1 MLGAPRT
8 RPVAARLVA
17 CDGVRRAM
25 TTTDDRGV
33 ALYHVVRTHEGF
45 EDSAR
50 ALFRLLR
57 QGQDA
62 KPGQRWML

>member
-1 MLGAPRT
+1 
-8 RPVAARLVA
+8 
-17 CDGVRRAM
+17 M
-25 TTTDDRGV
+25 TTTHDRGV

-50 ALFRLLR
+50 ALLRLLR
-57 QGQDA
+57 QAQDA

>member
-8 RPVAARLVA
+8 RPVASRLVA
-17 CDGVRRAM
+17 WDGVRRAM

-33 ALYHVVRTHEGF
+33 TLYHVVRTHEGF

-50 ALFRLLR
+50 ALLRLLR
-57 QGQDA
+57 QAQDA

>member
-1 MLGAPRT
+1 M
-8 RPVAARLVA
+8 AAVVWKQQRRRA
-17 CDGVRRAM
+17 ADRAM

-57 QGQDA
+57 QAQEA

>member
-8 RPVAARLVA
+8 RPVGARLVVR
-17 CDGVRRAM
+17 DGVRRLM

-33 ALYHVVRTHEGF
+33 ALYHVVCTHEGF

-50 ALFRLLR
+50 ELFRLLR
-57 QGQDA
+57 QAQDP

>member
-1 MLGAPRT
+1 
-8 RPVAARLVA
+8 
-17 CDGVRRAM
+17 M

-57 QGQDA
+57 QAQEA

>member
-1 MLGAPRT
+1 M
-8 RPVAARLVA
+8 AAVVWKQQRRRA
-17 CDGVRRAM
+17 ADRAM

-33 ALYHVVRTHEGF
+33 VLYHVVRTHEGF